1 MAKKGK
7 TKKSLKGSVFGELK
21 VIGTSKDWVSGSGRH
36 FRQWKCQC
44 SCGKV
49 IVAVEQN
56 LLSGNTTSCGCSR
69 RSQWYG
75 EKDTIME
82 SVQRIHNDK
91 APQDPWHRLAGAI
104 VAAAAD
110 DYRIA
115 LKSGNR
121 KMQSSVEEFFRSKWY
136 RVLTTVDPEKLMK
149 RLREEDAEDLAVCG

>member
-1 MAKKGK
+1 MAKKDK
-7 TKKSLKGSVFGELK
+7 TKQKLIGKVFGELT
-21 VIGTSKDWVSGSGRH
+21 VVESTEDWVVSTTGRH
-36 FRQWKCQC
+36 YRQWKCDC
-44 SCGKV
+44 DCGRSI
-49 IVAVEQN
+49 IVQERN

-69 RSQWYG
+69 RSEWYG
-75 EKDTIME
+75 DADME

-91 APQDPWHRLAGAI
+91 TPQDPWHRLAGAI

-136 RVLTTVDPEKLMK
+136 RILTTVDPEKLMK

>member
-7 TKKSLKGSVFGELK
+7 TKQKLIGKVFWELT
-21 VIGTSKDWVSGSGRH
+21 VVEASQDWVSASTGRH
-36 FRQWKCQC
+36 LRQWKCRC
-44 SCGKV
+44 SCGNEKTV
-49 IVAVEQN
+49 IEQH
-56 LLSGNTTSCGCSR
+56 LLSGEATSCGCSR
-69 RSQWYG
+69 RSEWYG
-75 EKDTIME
+75 DADME

-91 APQDPWHRLAGAI
+91 TPQDPWHRLAGAI